1 MLEHDGWLVFL
12 RLRYHCLAL
21 SLQGTWGDS
30 QPTKAW
36 QGSVTRSRGPKTS
49 RSFHPRGREMVA
61 LAEAHQVANVHIS
74 SLLGVFLTPELNPV
88 WNDRLVEQRLLY
100 LNGIR
105 HAYQVYEMP
114 CANNSH

>member
-1 MLEHDGWLVFL
+1 MHETDGWLVGFPAQGC
-12 RLRYHCLAL
+12 CLVRF
-21 SLQGTWGDS
+21 GVIVS
-30 QPTKAW
+30 QPSAA
-36 QGSVTRSRGPKTS
+36 GFVTRSGALK
-49 RSFHPRGREMVA
+49 PRAASIPRREMVA

-100 LNGIR
+100 LDGIR

-114 CANNSH
+114 CAKSSH